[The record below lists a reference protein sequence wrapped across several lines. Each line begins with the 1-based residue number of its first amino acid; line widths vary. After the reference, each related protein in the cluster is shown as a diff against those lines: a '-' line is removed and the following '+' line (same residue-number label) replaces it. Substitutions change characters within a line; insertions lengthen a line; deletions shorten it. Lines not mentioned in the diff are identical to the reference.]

1 MEEKIK
7 KTKKPL
13 KKVGRPKT
21 ELDLHELEKLSSLN
35 CTMPEIAHFFDI
47 PLRTL
52 EDKYTND
59 EKVRTT
65 IDRGRAD
72 GKISLRRQQIQ
83 IMNDGNPTM
92 AIWLGKQLLG
102 QTERTEISQDIKI
115 EERKVLDLS
124 RLSDNELNTIER
136 ALKYAVVDADTSRE
150 DEEVI
155 EPIHQAS
162 LVNDR
167 AK

>member
-1 MEEKIK
+1 
-7 KTKKPL
+7 
-13 KKVGRPKT
+13 
-21 ELDLHELEKLSSLN
+21 
-35 CTMPEIAHFFDI
+35 
-47 PLRTL
+47 
-52 EDKYTND
+52 
-59 EKVRTT
+59 
-65 IDRGRAD
+65 
-72 GKISLRRQQIQ
+72 
-83 IMNDGNPTM
+83 MNDGNPTM

-136 ALKYAVVDADTSRE
+136 ALKYAVVDSDTSRE

-155 EPIHQAS
+155 EPVYQAS

>member
-1 MEEKIK
+1 MKQS
-7 KTKKPL
+7 TKKPL

-21 ELDLHELEKLSSLN
+21 ELDLNELEKLSSLN

-59 EKVRTT
+59 EKVRAT

-92 AIWLGKQLLG
+92 AIWLGKQ
-102 QTERTEISQDIKI
+102 
-115 EERKVLDLS
+115 
-124 RLSDNELNTIER
+124 
-136 ALKYAVVDADTSRE
+136 
-150 DEEVI
+150 
-155 EPIHQAS
+155 
-162 LVNDR
+162 
-167 AK
+167 

>member
-13 KKVGRPKT
+13 KKVGRPKI
-21 ELDLHELEKLSSLN
+21 ELDLNELEKLSSLN

-59 EKVRTT
+59 EKVRAT

-102 QTERTEISQDIKI
+102 KQREQKYLRILKLKKERYLI
-115 EERKVLDLS
+115 
-124 RLSDNELNTIER
+124 
-136 ALKYAVVDADTSRE
+136 
-150 DEEVI
+150 
-155 EPIHQAS
+155 
-162 LVNDR
+162 
-167 AK
+167 